1 MVENLPANAKDAG
14 DVGSV
19 PPLESQTQL
28 NMHTHTHTHTHLSIY
43 NAQCQQ
49 ALGCQ
54 SDTNHSPFPSCVY
67 KLFKETEHSF
77 VYSVSTE

>member
-14 DVGSV
+14 DIGSI
-19 PPLESQTQL
+19 PGLESQTQL
-28 NMHTHTHTHTHLSIY
+28 NMHTHTHTHLSIY